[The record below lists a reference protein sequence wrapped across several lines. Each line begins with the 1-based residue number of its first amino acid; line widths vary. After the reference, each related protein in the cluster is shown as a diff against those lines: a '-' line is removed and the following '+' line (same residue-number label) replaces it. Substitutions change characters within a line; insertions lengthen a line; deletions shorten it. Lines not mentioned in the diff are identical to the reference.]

1 MFRKCGAQ
9 QNYASSLRGTSTTRV
24 KQSLRTTTALWF
36 APLALCRQ
44 QTPML
49 TVLATARIEPFRQQH
64 LILYV
69 VKLLTGQ
76 WRQFALRIKCHI
88 SNTIPQSHRMSR
100 IQDVIGSFIR
110 AHKNASD
117 YRHSVEI

>member
-9 QNYASSLRGTSTTRV
+9 PNCVYFSLVTFTTRA

-36 APLALCRQ
+36 VPLALCRRP
-44 QTPML
+44 TLML
-49 TVLATARIEPFRQQH
+49 TVLATVRIEPFRQQH

-76 WRQFALRIKCHI
+76 WQLFALRIKCHI